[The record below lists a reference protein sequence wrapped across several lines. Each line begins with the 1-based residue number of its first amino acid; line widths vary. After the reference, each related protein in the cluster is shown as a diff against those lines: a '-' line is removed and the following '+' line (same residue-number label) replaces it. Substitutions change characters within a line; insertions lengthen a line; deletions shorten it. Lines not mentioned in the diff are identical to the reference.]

1 VRALLRGLVRLVEW
15 WSIALLVLMVGIV
28 VVGVFFRY
36 VLDASL
42 AWYDEFASYLMVW
55 LTFYGAVVV
64 SYRRRHISFETLAES
79 LGPKGRRAVGILTEL
94 LVLAFQVVLAYW
106 GWIALDAMSF
116 DTAVS
121 LTWVRMTWV
130 YSVLPI
136 SGALMLLISVV
147 HLADVIRGV
156 QPGEPKE
163 PLAHSAE

>member
-15 WSIALLVLMVGIV
+15 WSVALLVLMVGIV

-55 LTFYGAVVV
+55 LSFYGAVVV
-64 SYRRRHISFETLAES
+64 SYQRRHISFETLAES
-79 LGPKGRRAVGILTEL
+79 LGPKGRRAAGILAEL
-94 LVLAFQVVLAYW
+94 LVLAFQAILAYW
-106 GWIALDAMSF
+106 GWVALDAMAF

-121 LTWVRMTWV
+121 LTWIRMTWV

-136 SGALMLLISVV
+136 TGALMLLISAL
-147 HLADVIRGV
+147 HLADAIRGV
-156 QPGEPKE
+156 RPAEPKA
-163 PLAHSAE
+163 PLTHTAE